1 MNLQPGVRISG
12 SVELRSFIGHGGMGQ
27 VWAGIQGPLRRG
39 VAVKFLRESMAQDEG
54 ALQRF
59 VLEAQTLARLPCKHV
74 PQIFDFGTLPD
85 GTPFIVMELLEGVDL
100 EKRLELGGPL
110 SLAQAAKL
118 IAQMASVLAVAHNL
132 GFVHRDIKPGNIV
145 LLENDREELTAKLL
159 DFGLAKTPVFAD
171 SAGLTQTGTTLG
183 TPSYMSPEQ
192 LLSARAVGA
201 GADLWSLAVVAYRAL
216 TGELPFSGETFAAVY
231 LSIERSGF
239 ASPSILRPEL
249 PAAIDGWFQKA
260 LSPNSEIRF
269 ASATEMADAFKVAI
283 AQSTERPPA
292 VLADPSLSS
301 AQSHPR
307 LNSKSQKRRGGSTVR
322 AVGVASLVVFCGL
335 ALAPR
340 GSFGPDWAAL
350 DWLSMQHQALG
361 LLDACTQW
369 ATSLVR

>member
-27 VWAGIQGPLRRG
+27 VWAGIQGPLRRD
-39 VAVKFLRESMAQDEG
+39 VAVKFLRESMAHDAG

-74 PQIFDFGTLPD
+74 PQVFDFGTLPD
-85 GTPFIVMELLEGVDL
+85 GAPFIVMELLEGVDL

-118 IAQMASVLAVAHNL
+118 MAQMVSVLSVAHGL
-132 GFVHRDIKPGNIV
+132 GFVHRDIKPGNIF
-145 LLENDREELTAKLL
+145 LLDSDRDEFTAKLL

-171 SAGLTQTGTTLG
+171 SGGLTQTGTTLG

-201 GADLWSLAVVAYRAL
+201 SADLWSLAVVAYRSL

-239 ASPSILRPEL
+239 VKPSVLRPEL
-249 PAAIDGWFQKA
+249 PVAIDEWFEKA
-260 LSPNSEIRF
+260 LSPDPEVRF
-269 ASATEMADAFKVAI
+269 TSATEMADAFKVAV
-283 AQSTERPPA
+283 ADSLEPPTA
-292 VLADPSLSS
+292 PRADS
-301 AQSHPR
+301 ASNRLQSHHPLHSR
-307 LNSKSQKRRGGSTVR
+307 LQRRRGGSAAR
-322 AVGVASLVVFCGL
+322 AVGVASLVAFGAA
-335 ALAPR
+335 ALAAR
-340 GSFGPDWAAL
+340 GSFGPDYAL
-350 DWLSMQHQALG
+350 DWLSMQHQAIG
-361 LLDACTQW
+361 WLDSCTHW